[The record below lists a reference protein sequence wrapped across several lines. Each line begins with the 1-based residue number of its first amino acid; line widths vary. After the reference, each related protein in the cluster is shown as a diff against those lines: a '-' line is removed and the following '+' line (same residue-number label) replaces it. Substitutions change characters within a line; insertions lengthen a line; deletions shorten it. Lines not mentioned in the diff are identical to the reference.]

1 MNLPLEGIKVLDL
14 TRILTGPFAT
24 MKLADMGADVIK
36 VEQPGSGDDT
46 RSYGPPFIEGHAA
59 YFLSINRNKRS
70 ITLNLKSE
78 KGKEILRKLISWCDV
93 MIENFRPGTI
103 ERLGFSYDEVKKI
116 NPRVIYCSISGF
128 GQVGAMRDK
137 PSYDLLVQGE
147 SGLMDITGQSDGPP
161 TKVGFSLADVNGGL
175 AAVEGILLAL
185 FQREKTGE
193 GQRIDISMLDALL
206 ALFTYQTQIY
216 LMTGKEPKRKGNL
229 HPTITP
235 YQTYQA
241 KDGFFNMA
249 IASEVQW
256 GRLLELFGEEFPA
269 KEVEPLHTD
278 AFATNADRVVN
289 REKLNEILC
298 PLFLQRTT
306 DEWVNLLDSKGL
318 ARGRINSV
326 KQICDSQL
334 LKDRE
339 MILST
344 IHPDVGEMKVVGNP
358 VKMSGSKTGI
368 RRPPPKLGEHT
379 KEVLASLGY
388 KLDEIEGMVGT
399 DVL

>member
-1 MNLPLEGIKVLDL
+1 MSLPLKGIKVLDL

-36 VEQPGSGDDT
+36 VEQPGTGDDT

-78 KGKEILRKLISWCDV
+78 KGKEVLRKLISWCDV
-93 MIENFRPGTI
+93 IIENFRPGTI
-103 ERLGFSYDEVKKI
+103 ERLGFSYEEVKKI
-116 NPRVIYCSISGF
+116 NPRAIYCSISGF

-241 KDGFFNMA
+241 KDGFLNIA
-249 IASEVQW
+249 IASEAHW
-256 GRLLELFGEEFPA
+256 AKLLELFDEEFHA
-269 KEVEPLHTD
+269 TEVKPLYAD
-278 AFATNADRVVN
+278 LFATNADRVVN
-289 REKLNEILC
+289 REQLNDILS
-298 PLFLQRTT
+298 PIFVQKTT
-306 DEWVNLLDSKGL
+306 DEWVSLLDAKGL

-326 KQICDSQL
+326 KQVCESQL

-358 VKMSGSKTGI
+358 VKLSGSKTSMF
-368 RRPPPKLGEHT
+368 RPPPRLGEHT
-379 KEVLASLGY
+379 REVLESLGY
-388 KLDEIEGMVGT
+388 EPGEIEGMVGT
-399 DVL
+399 GAL

>member
-1 MNLPLEGIKVLDL
+1 MNLPLKGIKVLDL

-24 MKLADMGADVIK
+24 MKLADMGSDVIK
-36 VEQPGSGDDT
+36 VEQPGTGDDT

-78 KGKEILRKLISWCDV
+78 KGKEVLQKLVGWCDV

-103 ERLGFSYDEVKKI
+103 ERLGFSYEEVKKI
-116 NPRVIYCSISGF
+116 NPRAIYCSISGF
-128 GQVGAMRDK
+128 GQVGVMRDK

-147 SGLMDITGQSDGPP
+147 SGLMEITGQSDGPP

-235 YQTYQA
+235 YQPYQS
-241 KDGFFNMA
+241 KEGFLNIA
-249 IASEVQW
+249 IASEVHW
-256 GRLLELFGEEFPA
+256 AKLLELFGEEFPA
-269 KEVEPLHTD
+269 KEVEPLHAD
-278 AFATNADRVVN
+278 LFATNADRVVN
-289 REKLNEILC
+289 REQLNDILS
-298 PLFLQRTT
+298 PLFLQKTT
-306 DEWVNLLDSKGL
+306 DEWFSLLDGKGL

-326 KQICDSQL
+326 KQVCESQL

-344 IHPDVGEMKVVGNP
+344 VHPDVGEMKVVGNP
-358 VKMSGSKTGI
+358 VKMSGSKASMY
-368 RRPPPKLGEHT
+368 RPPPRLGEHT
-379 KEVLASLGY
+379 REVLESLGY
-388 KLDEIEGMVGT
+388 GSGEIEQMMKNHVI
-399 DVL
+399 